1 MLYRFLIRP
10 VLYRFDPEDVH
21 DWVSERLIRHS
32 RMVTRCRR
40 LFCYDHPALHQKIWG
55 VEFPNPV
62 GLAAGFDKFA
72 RGVQLW
78 SDLGFGF
85 AEIGTVTAVAQ
96 DGNPKPRLFR
106 LTSDRALINRFG
118 FNNSGAEVTATVL
131 NRQMKTGIKIPLGI
145 NIGKSKITDL
155 DKAADDYAASFSR
168 LWPYADYF
176 VVNVS
181 SPNTP
186 NLRQLQ
192 DRPRLTEILLR
203 LTEENNRFGGKPILL
218 KIAPDLSWSQI
229 DDVVTVVNEFKLAG
243 VVATNTTV
251 DRTGLRSRLS
261 GEAGGL
267 SGAPLRQ
274 RATDMIRYL
283 YRALGRHVIIIGV
296 GGIFNSADAYE
307 KILAGASL
315 VQIYTGFVY
324 QGPSICR
331 SINKG
336 LVKRLRADG
345 FSNLRDVVGQKT

>member
-1 MLYRFLIRP
+1 
-10 VLYRFDPEDVH
+10 
-21 DWVSERLIRHS
+21 
-32 RMVTRCRR
+32 MVTRCRR
-40 LFCYDHPALHQKIWG
+40 FFCYDHHALHQKIWG
-55 VEFPNPV
+55 IEFPNPV

-72 RGVQLW
+72 RGVRLW

-85 AEIGTVTAVAQ
+85 AEVGTVTAVAQ

-106 LTSDRALINRFG
+106 LISDRALINRFG
-118 FNNSGAEVTATVL
+118 FNNSGAEATAAVL
-131 NRQMKTGIKIPLGI
+131 NRQMKTGIKIPIGI

-155 DKAADDYAASFSR
+155 DKAAGDYAASFSR
-168 LWPYADYF
+168 LWPLADYF

-192 DRPRLTEILLR
+192 DRPRLTEILSQ
-203 LTEENNRFGGKPILL
+203 LTEVNRSGGKPILL

-229 DDVVTVVNEFKLAG
+229 DDVVSVLNEFKLAG

-274 RATDMIRYL
+274 RATDIIRHL
-283 YRALGRHVIIIGV
+283 FRALGRNFVIIGV

-324 QGPSICR
+324 EGPSICR

-345 FSNLRDVVGQKT
+345 FSNLRDAVGQKT